1 MKNMSEKTK
10 SEVKKVISLLFINSV
25 ILLVGIAVAY
35 YNTASLGYDE
45 ANLFSYDD
53 VAIYIFD
60 FQIEKQKIF
69 EIIQNL
75 KDFVPKVFIT
85 I

>member
-1 MKNMSEKTK
+1 MKNMSGKTK

-60 FQIEKQKIF
+60 FEIEKQKIF

>member
-1 MKNMSEKTK
+1 MKNMSGKTK

-25 ILLVGIAVAY
+25 ILLVGIAIAY

-60 FQIEKQKIF
+60 FEIEKQKIF

>member
-1 MKNMSEKTK
+1 MKNMSGKTK

-25 ILLVGIAVAY
+25 ILLVGIAIAY

-69 EIIQNL
+69 VIIQNM

>member
-1 MKNMSEKTK
+1 MKNMSGKTK

-69 EIIQNL
+69 EIIQNM

>member
-60 FQIEKQKIF
+60 FEIEKQKIF
-69 EIIQNL
+69 EIIQIM

>member
-1 MKNMSEKTK
+1 MKNMSGKTK

-25 ILLVGIAVAY
+25 ILLVGIAIAY

-69 EIIQNL
+69 EIIQNM